1 MTGQTKFFVRLCFF
15 AAIALSPV
23 FLSFLVPVDA
33 LAQRVIAEKT
43 VFTKGPESLN
53 TMLENYCDKY
63 GLPAAGAAI
72 VKEGRIVAMGLVGTR
87 KAGQKVPVSPSDRFH
102 IGSNTK
108 AITSLLAAMY
118 VREGKLRWD
127 SRLDEIFPELKK
139 TMTSGMNSITLEQLL
154 SHSSG
159 MPPDDGPLANQLLAQ
174 SFTRENDN
182 LTDTRYWMMSQWV
195 SQPVKQALT
204 RKYAYSNMGYVI
216 VGAILE
222 RISGKS
228 WEELVI
234 EKVFNPLKLRSAGFG
249 PQSSLGLVDAPLP
262 HRIVDGT
269 IKPMMAGPFADNPIV
284 VGPAGT
290 VHMSLQDFARWAAWH
305 AGRGKRG
312 PLLVPA
318 ETFIKLTTPVMDIP
332 MPEPKP
338 GTPTRGG
345 YALGWCEIKFPWAN
359 DPVIYHSGSNEMN
372 LAHIYV
378 QPKSDFAMV
387 LMTNIGEK
395 KAGEAFNLLAEELYK
410 KYGSQ

>member
-1 MTGQTKFFVRLCFF
+1 MTGKLAFVWRICFY
-15 AAIALSPV
+15 AVIAGLP
-23 FLSFLVPVDA
+23 FLVCSVPVDA

-53 TMLENYCDKY
+53 MILENYCEKY

-72 VKEGRIVAMGLVGTR
+72 VKEGRIVAMGTAGTR
-87 KAGQKVPVSPSDRFH
+87 KAGQKIPVSPSDRFH

-139 TMTSGMNSITLEQLL
+139 TMTAGMDSITLEQLL

-159 MPPDDGPLANQLLAQ
+159 MPPDDGPLATRLLAE
-174 SFTRENDN
+174 SFSRENDN
-182 LTDTRYWMMSQWV
+182 LTDMRYWMLSQWV
-195 SQPVKQALT
+195 SQPLKEALH

-222 RISGKS
+222 KISGKS

-234 EKVFNPLKLRSAGFG
+234 EKVFVPLKLRSAGFG
-249 PQSSLGLVDAPLP
+249 PQSSLGMIDAPLP
-262 HRIVDGT
+262 HRMVDGK
-269 IKPMMAGPFADNPIV
+269 IKPMMAGVSADNPVV

-290 VHMSLQDFARWAAWH
+290 VHMSLQDFARWASWN
-305 AGRGKRG
+305 AGRGKRS
-312 PLLVPA
+312 PQLIPA
-318 ETFIKLTTPVMDIP
+318 EMFVKLTSPVIEMSRDGA
-332 MPEPKP
+332 KP
-338 GTPTRGG
+338 RASSAGG
-345 YALGWCEIKFPWAN
+345 YALGWCEMKIPWSK
-359 DPVIYHSGSNEMN
+359 DPFVWHDGSNGMN
-372 LAHIYV
+372 LSHVFI
-378 QPKSDFAMV
+378 QPKNDFAMV
-387 LMTNIGEK
+387 LMTNTGDK
-395 KAGEAFNLLAEELYK
+395 KAEEAFRHLAEELYK